1 MSHFTVTVVVDGTV
15 QRDKIEEAVAAAL
28 APYDENREVPRYVEY
43 TKAELIANSRA
54 KVERMANGN
63 YAKFQ
68 ADPAAYV
75 ATCFSVGHLEYLAG
89 GTERAQATPAVA
101 ARIAEL
107 DEELKRTS
115 PLFSV
120 SPPTHRDPM
129 PYEESF
135 PAKLEWS
142 DEQHYASAIEWYSPQ
157 DIGAD
162 GEVYSTHN
170 AKSQWDWYSI
180 GGRWANYW
188 KLAAGASITD
198 DSVVPDLTHA
208 AWTHRMQL
216 SDVDSAYVRE
226 REARAVTHVDVARKF
241 DIDFTDLHPTYA
253 FVTSSGDWHEKGR
266 MGWFGMSF
274 DEMPQD
280 DWNTQYAA
288 LVADEA
294 ENAWFVLVD
303 CHI

>member
-54 KVERMANGN
+54 SVERMANEN

-75 ATCFSVGHLEYLAG
+75 ATCSNVDHLVYLAG

-107 DEELKRTS
+107 QSKS
-115 PLFSV
+115 PRSSV
-120 SPPTHRDPM
+120 SPPTGCDPM

-142 DEQHYASAIEWYSPQ
+142 DEQHHASAIEWYSPQ

-162 GEVYSTHN
+162 GEVYSTRN
-170 AKSQWDWYSI
+170 PKSQWDWYSI
-180 GGRWANYW
+180 GGRWAHYW

-198 DSVVPDLTHA
+198 DSVVPDLTYA
-208 AWTHRMQL
+208 AWTHRTRM
-216 SDVDSAYVRE
+216 SEADSAYVRE
-226 REARAVTHVDVARKF
+226 REARAVTHADVARKF
-241 DIDFTDLHPTYA
+241 AIDFTDLDPTYA

-274 DEMPQD
+274 DEVPQE